1 MGFSEQVFINF
12 GIVAIDNALKDADIE
27 WKQIQAIM
35 AGIFVWG
42 GNAGHLSGQ
51 YHESVFGETGV
62 PVINVWNACATGT
75 AALQMAYN
83 TWHLAPM
90 YRPKAFL
97 PPKQT
102 MLFRIGTSSDGKWS
116 ACLTLFSG
124 RWNAEKEWLNM
135 ALPKRIWHW

>member
-1 MGFSEQVFINF
+1 MRDVYIIGTGISPWLGFSEQVFINF

-51 YHESVFGETGV
+51 YHEWHTTVSLLARLI
-62 PVINVWNACATGT
+62 PS
-75 AALQMAYN
+75 
-83 TWHLAPM
+83 WHLAPM